1 MTASPLLPPGMTGR
15 MAETEATDAELS
27 RMTELALSRGA
38 RAVAIGRGNS
48 PAATRAAAGFARR
61 WESTGGSVICA
72 VTWPESATSWLR
84 QATRFA
90 AADPD
95 LWVMAGP
102 PTGWAQMTRRLLWS
116 TPWRP
121 ERTIAFA
128 VIGTGQVIG
137 HVGAHNLPGLAGATA
152 DGSTWQV
159 SHGIPQVTSPSQEDA
174 RLVSVLAAS
183 ILEATGHLAR
193 VGTAAEQ
200 LMPSHLGQVSGQATV
215 QSGSEAWVPV
225 GLLPA
230 ARPAAF
236 HAW

>member
-72 VTWPESATSWLR
+72 VTWPESAASWLR

-116 TPWRP
+116 T
-121 ERTIAFA
+121 
-128 VIGTGQVIG
+128 
-137 HVGAHNLPGLAGATA
+137 
-152 DGSTWQV
+152 
-159 SHGIPQVTSPSQEDA
+159 
-174 RLVSVLAAS
+174 
-183 ILEATGHLAR
+183 
-193 VGTAAEQ
+193 AAEQ

-215 QSGSEAWVPV
+215 QPGPEAWVPV

-230 ARPAAF
+230 A
-236 HAW
+236 